1 MVWAPNTGV
10 GYPFRGAGK
19 YFPSADS
26 EQYKQMD
33 TNEDGALDANDDP
46 FAPYYPGDDVVDWVG
61 ISLYSKVRNPFPAG
75 AQKMNEIGNMKKR
88 RSEDDGKANGCEKI
102 EG

>member
-33 TNEDGALDANDDP
+33 TNGDGALDANDDP

-75 AQKMNEIGNMKKR
+75 AQKIKEIRNMKKR
-88 RSEDDGKANGCEKI
+88 KREDDGRLTDVKKI